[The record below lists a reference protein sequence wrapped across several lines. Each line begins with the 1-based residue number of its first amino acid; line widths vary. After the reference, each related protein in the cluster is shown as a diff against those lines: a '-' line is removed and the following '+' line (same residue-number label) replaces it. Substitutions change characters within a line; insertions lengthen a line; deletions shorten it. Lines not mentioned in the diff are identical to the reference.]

1 MIAKET
7 TGPDRAG
14 LTEGAS
20 LPRNRNPVITIT
32 MIAPNPP
39 IHCQGI
45 SCPQVCTGGNC
56 NVAAAPLP
64 CQAFRSLRIS
74 AALWRSE
81 EHTSELQSLRH
92 LVCRLLLEK
101 KKLEPLLPRTSPTAS
116 FT

>member
-1 MIAKET
+1 MAKET

-56 NVAAAPLP
+56 NVAAAPL
-64 CQAFRSLRIS
+64 
-74 AALWRSE
+74 RSE
-81 EHTSELQSLRH
+81 EHTSELQSQSNI
-92 LVCRLLLEK
+92 VCRLLLEK
-101 KKLEPLLPRTSPTAS
+101 KKTHHPSPFLHRS
-116 FT
+116 VRP